1 MMGVWLLA
9 QVLAAL
15 HFVVVNIVQ
24 SSIISPIRQSWI
36 APTHTDEKQKLHR
49 QKLNQ
54 FLNGTQ

>member
-9 QVLAAL
+9 QVLAVL

-36 APTHTDEKQKLHR
+36 APTHTDE
-49 QKLNQ
+49 
-54 FLNGTQ
+54 